1 MGDTGSANRDRGSA
15 ALSEFNSRDST
26 PVEDAAQSKMAQVL
40 YHIGRIFLGLI
51 FVTAAIQKIMITW
64 DFGRAILAYE
74 ILPGYLISPMG
85 IVMPWVELAAGLF
98 LLLNRMVRP
107 SAILIALMNVMFI
120 LAIASVMIRGM
131 DIQCGCA
138 FEIGPMATIVGTQAD
153 GWALVRDFIF
163 LGMAAYIYLN
173 YRPKSLKQNDSGIRS
188 ALSPPHESSSGG
200 D

>member
-1 MGDTGSANRDRGSA
+1 
-15 ALSEFNSRDST
+15 LSEFNSRDST
-26 PVEDAAQSKMAQVL
+26 PVEDAAQSSRVRIA
-40 YHIGRIFLGLI
+40 YHACRIILALL
-51 FVTAAIQKIMITW
+51 FVAAAVSKIIMSW

-98 LLLNRMVRP
+98 LLFNRMVRP
-107 SAILIALMNVMFI
+107 SAILIALMNVIFI

-131 DIQCGCA
+131 DIECGCA

-163 LGMAAYIYLN
+163 LGMAAYVYLN
-173 YRPKSLKQNDSGIRS
+173 YRPKVIS
-188 ALSPPHESSSGG
+188 A
-200 D
+200 